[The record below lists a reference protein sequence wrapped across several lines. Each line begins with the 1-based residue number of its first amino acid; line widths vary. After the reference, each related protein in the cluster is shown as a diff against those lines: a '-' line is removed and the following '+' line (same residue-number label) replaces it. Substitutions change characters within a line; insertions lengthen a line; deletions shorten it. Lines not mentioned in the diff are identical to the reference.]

1 MAELKIAILGL
12 GNILL
17 QDEGIGVQIVNKLD
31 QNYTF
36 DPFIKLI
43 DGGTSGLDLLHQFEE
58 NDMIIIIDAVDF
70 QKEAGYVRCL
80 ADDEIIKFFT
90 EKISLHQSGLKD
102 LLGALKLLQKTPSQL
117 YLIGIQPKS
126 VETGLKLSDE
136 IKNSIDIILKEI
148 FAKLK
153 EWNVSVKKS

>member
-1 MAELKIAILGL
+1 MGDSNIAILGL

-17 QDEGIGVQIVNKLD
+17 QDEGIGVHIVNKLE

-36 DPFIKLI
+36 DPTIKII

-58 NDMIIIIDAVDF
+58 NDKIIIIDAVDF
-70 QKEAGYVRCL
+70 NQKPGFIQCL
-80 ADDEIIKFFT
+80 ANDEISKLFT
-90 EKISLHQSGLKD
+90 EKISSHQSGLKD
-102 LLGALKLLQKTPSQL
+102 ILGAVKLLQNEPSQL
-117 YLIGIQPKS
+117 YLIGIQPAT

-136 IKNSIDIILKEI
+136 ISNNINKILNNV

-153 EWNVSVKKS
+153 EWNVAVQLS